1 MESST
6 TYKICKNTSRIILF
20 QLFTVRK
27 WTWGSTWRYLS
38 FVLNFLCALARKRN
52 VLAILYSVPCDN
64 YYIYIFPLKRSVVGF
79 FVAFLIFWIAYDT
92 RKEPSR
98 LISLVGLFIYI
109 LIGFLFSKHR
119 DQVNN

>member
-1 MESST
+1 MQKYFTHNFVST
-6 TYKICKNTSRIILF
+6 FHGQKMDVGFNLALF
-20 QLFTVRK
+20 IFRPQLFMRFSEKEKCKT
-27 WTWGSTWRYLS
+27 GI
-38 FVLNFLCALARKRN
+38 
-52 VLAILYSVPCDN
+52 LAILYSVPCDN